1 MNQLNFKDEIE
12 KKYIKSKN
20 DKKITLIKSG

>member
-12 KKYIKSKN
+12 KKNIKSKN
-20 DKKITLIKSG
+20 DKKTTLIKSG